1 MPEALPTTPWDQSK
15 KLLLLASHLSP
26 GYLRVGGTAAD
37 CLIFNLMSDGR
48 VEQDYTNLG
57 QSYIRVDGGE
67 CAYEGKSCLQ
77 NRCEDFTMSVSDW
90 DLINELAIN
99 TGLDLLFDLNVLL
112 RDGNMWNS
120 TNAKDLVDYSHERNY
135 SVIWQLGNEPN
146 AFPHAFN
153 TSISGA
159 QLADDFAA
167 LRSVIE
173 SHSASKEPMVVG
185 PDVTAPRGLVTTPL
199 TFLQEFLEAQS
210 DSINAV
216 TWHQY
221 YLNGRIATLKDF
233 IEPSIFNKLYKQI
246 LEVQQVMTKTNTSL
260 PLWLSET
267 SSAYGSGAPGL
278 SDRFVAGFLWL
289 DKLGMA
295 ARLGLKVVIR
305 QSLYGG
311 YYSLL
316 DLDTLD
322 PNPDWWVSVVY
333 RSFVGTGVLD
343 TPVLSNSIRVY
354 CHCAP
359 PHWPGAVTLFA
370 INIDADSSAFLDVGA
385 LGLKDSSVRVF
396 SYVLTAEGNDLR
408 SKTVLMNG
416 KRLKLNPDGSLP
428 PFRPKIV
435 SPSKLVVA
443 PLSMAFFVF
452 PHVDAK
458 MCQDIDSLGDHKWET
473 PSAQQKLPQRT
484 RQLDVE
490 DQLDPHFFHLSQ
502 STGK

>member
-1 MPEALPTTPWDQSK
+1 
-15 KLLLLASHLSP
+15 
-26 GYLRVGGTAAD
+26 
-37 CLIFNLMSDGR
+37 
-48 VEQDYTNLG
+48 
-57 QSYIRVDGGE
+57 
-67 CAYEGKSCLQ
+67 
-77 NRCEDFTMSVSDW
+77 SDW

-159 QLADDFAA
+159 QLADDFTALRSVIESHSASMEPMVVVLLTKNRCLCAEPNAFPHAFNTSISGTQLADDFAA

-199 TFLQEFLEAQS
+199 TFLQEFLEAQN

-233 IEPSIFNKLYKQI
+233 IEPSIFNKLHKQI

-311 YYSLL
+311 HYSLL

-385 LGLKDSSVRVF
+385 LGLKDSSARVF

-458 MCQDIDSLGDHKWET
+458 MCQG
-473 PSAQQKLPQRT
+473 
-484 RQLDVE
+484 
-490 DQLDPHFFHLSQ
+490 
-502 STGK
+502 G